1 MRTSFMTLA
10 AIVLVSVF
18 AAAQYVYVSSKDPVT
33 QPVLTKR
40 VEPRYTGGAMRRRVE
55 GIVKLSIVVKADGRV
70 RDDVKVTQ
78 SLDEE
83 LDQQAIIAVKQWE
96 FKPGT
101 KDGVAVAVRVNVEL
115 SFKLK

>member
-1 MRTSFMTLA
+1 MRTSLMTLA
-10 AIVLVSVF
+10 TVVLVSAF
-18 AAAQYVYVSSKDPVT
+18 AAAQHVYVPSEDPISP
-33 QPVLTKR
+33 PVLVKR
-40 VEPRYTGGAMRRRVE
+40 VEARYTEGAMRRKVQ
-55 GIVKLSIVVKADGRV
+55 GVVKLQIVVTAKGTV

-101 KDGVAVAVRVNVEL
+101 KDGVAVAVMVNVEL